1 MYDSHYRALWKRQ
14 HHGTSKMIISFQS
27 LEEGNGEQAILYDT
41 ITLGTCHY
49 TNYIIIT
56 MLISIQTP

>member
-1 MYDSHYRALWKRQ
+1 
-14 HHGTSKMIISFQS
+14 MIISFQS